1 MEKQIFRLML
11 AGFFL
16 FTTFSIAQNS
26 NLPIEKKQGKDYYVY
41 TVEASE
47 GLNAIG
53 RKFNISPEDI
63 TKANPEMK
71 DGLQI
76 GQKIL
81 IPVQK
86 KKQDKKKELNKK
98 VEAKADQEFIQHKV
112 ERKQTLFAI
121 SRKYNISQ
129 EEIKKVNPQ
138 IENGLREGLILQIPI
153 VEKDKKKSKEETE
166 INKSQNKSNNY
177 ITHTVK
183 AKETLYSIS
192 KLYKVE
198 IESIKAL
205 NPGSEIN
212 ISIGSELKIPSPTAG
227 NNSKNDATTK
237 SSTSQIDLDPL
248 FNKKEPTVSIDT
260 KKVIRIAFLLPF
272 MLEQSKSDSSADRFV
287 NFYAGALLAANEAK
301 KKGVS
306 LEIFT
311 YDTDKS
317 EEKLIE
323 VLKNP
328 ELKSMDF
335 IIGPAFSNQV
345 SAMGEF
351 SKKNS
356 INTLIPFTSKVPD
369 IDNNPF
375 LYQFNPGADSEINFA
390 TELFTGKYKN
400 TNIIFA
406 DIPDISI
413 FDEGKIRSDML
424 RKRLNSIK
432 RVSKILELTSYENV
446 DFTTVLKKGSKNI
459 IIFNTDKFAY
469 ITPYITAIKNYSN
482 SYEITLFEQYT
493 WKDQP
498 DNIAQGIHISP
509 FIFTFNPSNLNLF
522 NRNFS
527 TSFNWNSSTDT
538 PRFDLLGYDITNYF
552 IALLNQYGTKFPIKM
567 NAKVN
572 SNYIQS
578 QPRFERFSP
587 KSGFVNQQ
595 LYLTEINNK

>member
-1 MEKQIFRLML
+1 MEKQLFRFML

-16 FTTFSIAQNS
+16 ITTFTIAQNS

-41 TVEASE
+41 TVEVSE

-53 RKFNISPEDI
+53 RKFNVSPDDI
-63 TKANPEMK
+63 AKVNPEVK
-71 DGLQI
+71 EGLQI

-81 IPVQK
+81 IPI
-86 KKQDKKKELNKK
+86 NKK
-98 VEAKADQEFIQHKV
+98 NRGNIKTENKTSQDFIQHKV

-121 SRKYNISQ
+121 SRKYNVSQ
-129 EEIKKVNPQ
+129 EEIKKLNPQ
-138 IENGLREGLILQIPI
+138 IESGLHEGVILQIPI
-153 VEKDKKKSKEETE
+153 VEKDKKKRKEENE
-166 INKSQNKSNNY
+166 INKSQNQSINY

-212 ISIGSELKIPSPTAG
+212 ISIGSELKIPLPSDAINTKNAKEDFTRKSTA
-227 NNSKNDATTK
+227 NP
-237 SSTSQIDLDPL
+237 IDLESI
-248 FNKKEPTVSIDT
+248 FNKKEPVVSIDT

-272 MLEQSKSDSSADRFV
+272 MLEQSKSDASAERFV

-311 YDTDKS
+311 YDTDKT

-323 VLKNP
+323 VLNNP

-375 LYQFNPGADSEINFA
+375 LYQFNPGADSEMNFA

-400 TNIIFA
+400 MNIIFA
-406 DIPDISI
+406 NIPDISI
-413 FDEGKIRSDML
+413 FDDGKIGSDML
-424 RKRLNSIK
+424 RKNLNSIK
-432 RVSKILELTSYENV
+432 RVSTTLELSSSEYV

-469 ITPYITAIKNYSN
+469 ITPYITTIKNYSN
-482 SYEITLFEQYT
+482 SFDITLFEQYT

-498 DNIAQGIHISP
+498 ENVAQRIYISP
-509 FIFTFNPSNLNLF
+509 FISSFNPAELDIF
-522 NRNFS
+522 NRKFS
-527 TSFNWNSSTDT
+527 KSFNWNSSTDT
-538 PRFDLLGYDITNYF
+538 PRFDLLGYDIANYF

-567 NAKVN
+567 SAKVN
-572 SNYIQS
+572 ANFIQS
-578 QPRFERFSP
+578 QPQFERFSP

-595 LYLTEINNK
+595 LYLTEVKNK